1 MRFSILLRSIVVG
14 FLFFLVVVFEGKDF
28 IMAKVG
34 LFDITIYTG

>member
-14 FLFFLVVVFEGKDF
+14 FLFFLVVFEGKDF

-34 LFDITIYTG
+34 LFDITIYIG